1 MQEDGPRSLDAHR
14 TDAHGPDTRSRPRAV
29 TVVAGIAVL
38 LVLVVAL
45 LPSPYAVEQPGPVYD
60 TLGSSGT
67 GKTAAPLI
75 SIPDHT
81 TYPTT
86 GRLDLLTVSVLG
98 DVSSGPSW
106 LDLAEAWLDPTK
118 AVIPLEAVFP
128 QGESQQQ
135 ADQES
140 TDEMTS
146 SQQSAIAAA
155 LTQLGYDVQGK
166 VTLGTVQKG
175 SAAAGVLQA
184 GDVVTSYDGERVQD
198 ACAFQDAVIAGGVK
212 RSTIVIDRAGTSRTV
227 RITPKRIPDGSGGT
241 RPLLGVTS
249 SATITPP
256 FTVHLRIADVGGP
269 SAGQMFALG
278 IIDKL
283 TPGSLTGGRHVAG
296 TGTICG
302 DGQVGAIGGFVQNMA
317 AARAAGATLFLA
329 PKANCDEVVGHI
341 PAGLD
346 VVPVST
352 LSDSLETLEHV
363 RDQGSAAGLPTC
375 AAPVGSAG

>member
-14 TDAHGPDTRSRPRAV
+14 RLSALTI
-29 TVVAGIAVL
+29 VAGLAVVLIL
-38 LVLVVAL
+38 LVAL
-45 LPSPYAVEQPGPVYD
+45 LPSPYAVEEPGPVYD

-67 GKTAAPLI
+67 GKAAAPLI
-75 SIPDHT
+75 SIPDEK
-81 TYPTT
+81 TYATT
-86 GRLDLLTVSVLG
+86 GQLDMLTVSVVG
-98 DVSSGPSW
+98 TVSSGPSW
-106 LDLAEAWLDPTK
+106 LDLAQAWLDPTK

-128 QGESQQQ
+128 QGETQQQ
-135 ADQES
+135 ADTQS
-140 TDEMTS
+140 SDEMTQ
-146 SQQSAIAAA
+146 SQQSAITAA
-155 LTQLGYDVQGK
+155 LTELGYDVKGK
-166 VTLGTVQKG
+166 VTIGTVQKG
-175 SAAAGVLQA
+175 SAAAGVLQQ
-184 GDVVTSYDGERVQD
+184 GDVVTAYDGERIQD
-198 ACAFQDAVIAGGVK
+198 ACAFQDAVVAGGVK
-212 RSTIVIDRAGTSRTV
+212 ASTIVVTRDGTSRTID
-227 RITPKRIPDGSGGT
+227 ITPERVSDGTGGT

-249 SATITPP
+249 SATSTPP
-256 FTVHLRIADVGGP
+256 FAVHLKIADVGGP
-269 SAGQMFALG
+269 SAGMMFALG

-302 DGQVGAIGGFVQNMA
+302 DGQVGAIGGIVQKMA